1 MSILHALRARL
12 RAILGPA
19 AADRSLSDEIRFHI
33 DLETEKN
40 VRLGM
45 NPDEARR
52 RALAHFGGVQRVRED
67 HRDVRPMRWLED
79 ALADSRFALRSLRRA
94 PALGVA
100 AVITLALGIGAN
112 VAIFSAVNA
121 VVLQPLP
128 FPSPDR
134 LAMITE
140 ENPEKHWH
148 LQTDAP
154 ANVLDWRAG
163 VPGFQDVTAYADF
176 LGTATLT
183 GRGDPQTMQVVYTAG
198 NFFSVMG
205 ARAEIGRTFT
215 DDETWIPA
223 AAAVLSDR
231 AWRTR
236 FGADSSIIGK
246 TLTLNGRDFQVVGV
260 MPPSFAF
267 PFDNVDA
274 WRTIGWDPK
283 QRADVGFRRAHWV
296 RAIARLKPGV
306 SLETAA
312 AQLQGVVSRLK
323 HDYPATNKYMGALI
337 LPLQSFLIGDT
348 RLPLL
353 LLLTSVAF
361 LLLIACANVGNLL
374 LVQAAGR
381 EREAALRLA
390 LGAGRGRL
398 VRQALAESLMLSS
411 LGGTAGLLLGWAGT
425 RVLVRLQPAGM
436 LRVHDFGVDAA
447 VLGYVL
453 AITVVSGL
461 IFGVAPALWVRRR
474 DPAASLKDG
483 GRGVG
488 QGLRAKRWGEA
499 LVVGEV
505 ALALLMTTG
514 AGLIVRSFWQVRN
527 VDPGFDSHGVL
538 TAQVGLGRAYDTIT
552 KVQAFM
558 SQLETRSRAIPG
570 VTNAALA
577 TSIPFVGTSYTSD
590 YIAYGRAANEYGT
603 EIGHRTLSASY
614 FKLMRVPLL
623 SGRMFDETDRV
634 GSVPVVLIN
643 DALAKSYFRG
653 QDPVGQRIAFDKVP
667 TDKSTWY
674 TIVGVV
680 ANEHVD
686 ALDVA
691 PRIEAFNA
699 ASQQPPDFAFV
710 LLKTDGDAANLVA
723 SLRGVLHDLD
733 PSLALI
739 DAKPMDVLRAA
750 SMARIRFLTTMLLG
764 FALVGLAL
772 AVVGVYGVLAHISR
786 NRTREMGIRVALGAQ
801 ASQVRWLV
809 VRHGLALAISGLA
822 LGLFAASFATR
833 LMTKLLFNV
842 SPNDPLTLIGVSVLL
857 AATSILAALLPARRA
872 ARVDPAIA
880 LRAD

>member
-1 MSILHALRARL
+1 MSTLHALRARL
-12 RAILGPA
+12 RALFRSA
-19 AADRSLSDEIRFHI
+19 AAERSLSDEIRFHI

-45 NPDEARR
+45 NADEARR
-52 RALAHFGGVQRVRED
+52 RALAHFGGVQRTRED

-79 ALADSRFALRSLRRA
+79 GIADARFALRSLRRT

-100 AVITLALGIGAN
+100 AVMTLALGIGAN

-121 VVLQPLP
+121 VVLQPLR
-128 FPSPDR
+128 FPAPDR

-148 LQTDAP
+148 LERAAP

-163 VPGFQDVTAYADF
+163 VPAFQDVAAYADF
-176 LGTATLT
+176 LGTSTLT
-183 GRGDPQTMQVVYTAG
+183 GRGDPQTMQLVYVTG

-205 ARAEIGRTFT
+205 ARAALGRTFT
-215 DDETWIPA
+215 DEETWKPA
-223 AAAVLSDR
+223 AFAILSDR

-236 FGADSSIIGK
+236 FNADSSILGK
-246 TLTLNGRDFQVVGV
+246 SLTLDGRDFQVVGV
-260 MPPSFAF
+260 MPPGFTY
-267 PFDNVDA
+267 PFENVDA
-274 WRTIGWDPK
+274 WRTIAWDPAG
-283 QRADVGFRRAHWV
+283 RADVGFRRAHWV
-296 RAIARLKPGV
+296 RAVARLKPGV
-306 SLETAA
+306 SLEAA
-312 AQLQGVVSRLK
+312 DAQLQGVVSRLK
-323 HDYPATNKYMGALI
+323 RDYPATNKYMGALI
-337 LPLQSFLIGDT
+337 LPLQSFLVGDT

-381 EREAALRLA
+381 ERETALRLA
-390 LGAGRGRL
+390 LGAGRGCL

-411 LGGTAGLLLGWAGT
+411 LGGAAGLLAGWAGT
-425 RVLVRLQPAGM
+425 RALVRLQPDGM
-436 LRVHDFGVDAA
+436 LRVHDFGVDAT

-453 AITVVSGL
+453 AITIVSGL
-461 IFGVAPALWVRRR
+461 IFGVAPALWMRRR

-514 AGLIVRSFWQVRN
+514 AGLIVRSFLQIRN
-527 VDPGFDSHGVL
+527 VNPGFDSHGVL
-538 TAQVGLGRAYDTIT
+538 TAQIGLNRAYDTVT
-552 KVQAFM
+552 KVGAFM
-558 SQLETRSRAIPG
+558 SQLDTRSGAIPG
-570 VTNAALA
+570 VASAALA
-577 TSIPFVGTSYTSD
+577 TSIPFQGTAYTSD
-590 YIAYGRAANEYGT
+590 FIAYGRAANEYGT

-614 FKLMRVPLL
+614 FKTMKVPLL
-623 SGRMFDETDRV
+623 SGRMFDETDRID
-634 GSVPVVLIN
+634 SPPVVLIN

-653 QDPVGQRIAFDKVP
+653 QNPVGQRIAFDKVP

-674 TIVGVV
+674 TIIGVV
-680 ANEHVD
+680 ANEHVE
-686 ALDVA
+686 ALDIA

-699 ASQQPPDFAFV
+699 VSQYPSGSTFV
-710 LLKTDGDAANLVA
+710 LLRTRGDPSSLVA
-723 SLRGVLHDLD
+723 SLRGVVHDLD

-739 DAKPMDVLRAA
+739 DAKPMDDLRAA

-764 FALVGLAL
+764 FALVGVVL

-801 ASQVRWLV
+801 TSQVRWLV
-809 VRHGLALAISGLA
+809 VRHGLALTAGGLSIGLVAA
-822 LGLFAASFATR
+822 LFATR
-833 LMTKLLFNV
+833 LMSKLLFNV
-842 SPNDPLTLIGVSVLL
+842 APNDPLTLIGVSLLLTGTTVL
-857 AATSILAALLPARRA
+857 AASLPARRA

>member
-12 RAILGPA
+12 RAILRHT
-19 AADRSLSDEIRFHI
+19 AADRSLSDEISFHI
-33 DLETEKN
+33 ELETEKN

-45 NPDEARR
+45 SPDEARR

-79 ALADSRFALRSLRRA
+79 AIADSRFALRSLRRT

-100 AVITLALGIGAN
+100 AVVTLALGIGAN

-128 FPSPDR
+128 FAAPDR

-140 ENPEKHWH
+140 ENPEKRWH
-148 LQTDAP
+148 LQEAAP

-163 VPGFQDVTAYADF
+163 VPAFQDVTAYADF
-176 LGTATLT
+176 LATVTLT
-183 GRGDPQTMQVVYTAG
+183 GRGDPQTMQVAYTAG

-205 ARAEIGRTFT
+205 ARAELGRTFT
-215 DDETWIPA
+215 DDETWIPNA
-223 AAAVLSDR
+223 VAVLSDR
-231 AWRTR
+231 TWRTR
-236 FGADSSIIGK
+236 FGGDSSIIGK
-246 TLTLNGRDFQVVGV
+246 TLTLNGREFQVVGV
-260 MPPSFAF
+260 MPQSFGF
-267 PFDNVDA
+267 PFENIDA
-274 WRTIGWDPK
+274 WRSIAWDPK
-283 QRADVGFRRAHWV
+283 DRGEVGFRRAHWV

-306 SLETAA
+306 SFRTAD
-312 AQLQGVVSRLK
+312 AQLQSVVSRLK
-323 HDYPATNKYMGALI
+323 QDYPATNKYMGALM
-337 LPLQSFLIGDT
+337 LPLQSFLVGDT

-398 VRQALAESLMLSS
+398 VRQALAESLMLSA
-411 LGGTAGLLLGWAGT
+411 LGGATGLLVGWAGT
-425 RVLVRLQPAGM
+425 RALVRLQPAGM
-436 LRVHDFGVDAA
+436 LRVHDFGVDAT
-447 VLGYVL
+447 VLVYVL
-453 AITVVSGL
+453 AISVVSGL
-461 IFGVAPALWVRRR
+461 VFGVAPSLWMRRR
-474 DPAASLKDG
+474 DPADSLKDG

-558 SQLETRSRAIPG
+558 SQLEARARAIPG

-577 TSIPFVGTSYTSD
+577 TSIPFEGTGYTSD
-590 YIAYGRAANEYGT
+590 YIAYGRAANDYGT
-603 EIGHRTLSASY
+603 EVGHRTLSASY
-614 FKLMRVPLL
+614 FKMMKVPLL
-623 SGRMFDETDRV
+623 SGRMFNETDRV
-634 GSVPVVLIN
+634 GSAPVVLIN

-653 QDPVGQRIAFDKVP
+653 QNPVGQRIAFDKVP

-674 TIVGVV
+674 TIIGVV

-686 ALDVA
+686 ALDIQ

-699 ASQQPPDFAFV
+699 AAQEPPGGTFV
-710 LLKTDGDAANLVA
+710 LLKTDGDPSSLTG

-739 DAKPMDVLRAA
+739 DAKPMDDIRDA
-750 SMARIRFLTTMLLG
+750 SMARIRFLTTMLLA
-764 FALVGLAL
+764 FALVGLTL
-772 AVVGVYGVLAHISR
+772 AVVGVYGVLAHTSR

-809 VRHGLALAISGLA
+809 VRHGLALAVSGLA
-822 LGLFAASFATR
+822 VGLLVASFATR

-842 SPNDPLTLIGVSVLL
+842 QPNDPLTLIGVSVLL
-857 AATSILAALLPARRA
+857 AGTSVAAALFPARRA
-872 ARVDPAIA
+872 AKVDPAIA

>member
-12 RAILGPA
+12 RAMFRPS

-33 DLETEKN
+33 ELETEKN

-45 NPDEARR
+45 APDEARR

-79 ALADSRFALRSLRRA
+79 AIADSRFALRSLRRA
-94 PALGVA
+94 PSLGVA
-100 AVITLALGIGAN
+100 AVVTLALGIGAN

-121 VVLQPLP
+121 VVLRPLP
-128 FPSPDR
+128 FPAPDR

-148 LQTDAP
+148 LQQAAP

-163 VPGFQDVTAYADF
+163 VPAFQDVTAYADF
-176 LGTATLT
+176 LGTVTLS
-183 GRGDPQTMQVVYTAG
+183 GRGDPQTLQVVYTAG

-205 ARAEIGRTFT
+205 ARAELGRTFV
-215 DDETWIPA
+215 DDETWAPA
-223 AAAVLSDR
+223 AVAVLSDR
-231 AWRTR
+231 AWRAR
-236 FGADSSIIGK
+236 FGGDSSIIGK
-246 TLTLNGRDFQVVGV
+246 TLTLDGEHFQVVGV
-260 MPPSFAF
+260 MPPSFMF
-267 PFDNVDA
+267 PFENIDA
-274 WRTIGWDPK
+274 WRSIGWDPK
-283 QRADVGFRRAHWV
+283 SRGQAGFRRAHWV
-296 RAIARLKPGV
+296 RAVARLKPGV
-306 SLETAA
+306 SMQAA
-312 AQLQGVVSRLK
+312 DAQLQGVVSRLK
-323 HDYPATNKYMGALI
+323 RDYPATNKYMGALM
-337 LPLQSFLIGDT
+337 LPLQSFLVGDT

-398 VRQALAESLMLSS
+398 VRQALAESLMLSV
-411 LGGTAGLLLGWAGT
+411 LGGTAGLLVGWAGT
-425 RVLVRLQPAGM
+425 RALVRLQPAGM
-436 LRVHDFGVDAA
+436 LRIHDFGVDAA
-447 VLGYVL
+447 VLVYVL
-453 AITVVSGL
+453 AISVVSGL
-461 IFGVAPALWVRRR
+461 IFGVAPALWMRKR
-474 DPAASLKDG
+474 DPAGSLKEG
-483 GRGVG
+483 GRGAG
-488 QGLRAKRWGEA
+488 QGVRAKRWGEA

-527 VDPGFDSHGVL
+527 VDPGFDSRGVL
-538 TAQVGLGRAYDTIT
+538 TAQVGLGRQYDTIT
-552 KVQAFM
+552 KVRAFM

-577 TSIPFVGTSYTSD
+577 TSIPFVGTGYTSD
-590 YIAYGRAANEYGT
+590 FIAYGRAANEYGT
-603 EIGHRTLSASY
+603 EIGHRTVSASY
-614 FKLMRVPLL
+614 FRTLKVPLL
-623 SGRMFDETDRV
+623 SGRMFDETDRA

-643 DALAKSYFRG
+643 DALAKSYFAG
-653 QDPVGQRIAFDKVP
+653 QNPVGQRISFDKVP
-667 TDKSTWY
+667 TDESTWY
-674 TIVGVV
+674 TIIGVV
-680 ANEHVD
+680 GNEHVD

-691 PRIEAFNA
+691 PRIEAFNVA
-699 ASQQPPDFAFV
+699 AQEPPSFAFV
-710 LLKTDGDAANLVA
+710 VLKTGGDPANLVT
-723 SLRGVLHDLD
+723 SLRGVLRDLD

-739 DAKPMDVLRAA
+739 DAKPMDDLRAA

-764 FALVGLAL
+764 FALVGLTL
-772 AVVGVYGVLAHISR
+772 AVVGVYGVLAHVSR

-801 ASQVRWLV
+801 TSQVRWLV
-809 VRHGLALAISGLA
+809 VRHGLALSVSGLA
-822 LGLFAASFATR
+822 LGLVIASFATR

-842 SPNDPLTLIGVSVLL
+842 APNDPLTLVGVSLLL
-857 AATSILAALLPARRA
+857 AATSVLAAFFPARRA
-872 ARVDPAIA
+872 ASVDPAIA